1 MGQKL
6 HHGLDPGMLL
16 AMTAEPMSTRPMRE
30 LLLRLPLLPTTPDH
44 RIDYEAADPALLMQL
59 AENAETV
66 MNTINLGLSAVGTIL
81 AHASPEVGSE
91 ISGYTIEALGWH
103 IAESA
108 DAAAAL
114 LSLAHAC
121 RHYTADYTP
130 PQPKKAPMVTF

>member
-1 MGQKL
+1 MGPKL
-6 HHGLDPGMLL
+6 HNSIDSGVLL
-16 AMTAEPMSTRPMRE
+16 TMVAETISTRPMRE
-30 LLLRLPLLPTTPDH
+30 LLLRLPLLPTTPDC
-44 RIDYEAADPALLMQL
+44 RIDYEAADSALLVQL

-66 MNTINLGLSAVGTIL
+66 MNSINLGLSAVGTIL

-108 DAAAAL
+108 DAAATL

-130 PQPKKAPMVTF
+130 SQPKKAPMVTF

>member
-1 MGQKL
+1 MAIEQS
-6 HHGLDPGMLL
+6 
-16 AMTAEPMSTRPMRE
+16 STRPMRE
-30 LLLRLPLLPTTPDH
+30 LLLQLPLLPITQDN
-44 RIDYEAADPALLMQL
+44 RIDYEAADADLLLEL
-59 AENAETV
+59 AEKAETV

-130 PQPKKAPMVTF
+130 TLPKKAPMVTF

>member
-1 MGQKL
+1 MGQIG
-6 HHGLDPGMLL
+6 HDHPQAAGLLTMATEQP
-16 AMTAEPMSTRPMRE
+16 STRPMRE
-30 LLLRLPLLPTTPDH
+30 LLLQLPLLPITPDH
-44 RIDYEAADPALLMQL
+44 RIDYEAADADLLLEL
-59 AENAETV
+59 ADKAETV

-130 PQPKKAPMVTF
+130 SQPKKAPMVTF

>member
-1 MGQKL
+1 
-6 HHGLDPGMLL
+6 
-16 AMTAEPMSTRPMRE
+16 MRE

-114 LSLAHAC
+114 LTLVHAC
-121 RHYTADYTP
+121 RHHTTDYTP

>member
-16 AMTAEPMSTRPMRE
+16 AMTAEPISTRPMRE

-44 RIDYEAADPALLMQL
+44 RIDYEAADADLLLEL
-59 AENAETV
+59 ADKAETV

-91 ISGYTIEALGWH
+91 ISGYTIEYLGWH
-103 IAESA
+103 IADSA

-114 LSLAHAC
+114 LTLVHAC
-121 RHYTADYTP
+121 RHHTTDYTP

>member
-1 MGQKL
+1 MGPKL
-6 HHGLDPGMLL
+6 HNYLDPGVLL
-16 AMTAEPMSTRPMRE
+16 IMVVETISTRPMRE
-30 LLLRLPLLPTTPDH
+30 LLLQLPMLPTTPDC
-44 RIDYEAADPALLMQL
+44 RIDYEAADPAMLVQL

-91 ISGYTIEALGWH
+91 ISGCTVETLGWH

-121 RHYTADYTP
+121 RHHTADYTP

>member
-6 HHGLDPGMLL
+6 HHGLDPCMLL
-16 AMTAEPMSTRPMRE
+16 AMTAEPISTRPMRE